1 MMNTATH
8 PHSWRNRLLGWLPVI
23 SLAFAGFIFNTSEF
37 VPVGLLSDIADSF
50 HMQIADVGL
59 MLTIYAWMVAL
70 ASLPLM
76 LLAGAIERKKLLMGL
91 FILFILSHVLS
102 SVAWNFWVLM
112 ISRLG
117 VALAHSVFWS
127 ITASLAMRIAPVGKK
142 SQALSM
148 LVAGTSLAT
157 ILGLPLGRMIGQ
169 AFGWRIT
176 FLIIGLLATAACIS
190 LYKLMPRLPSENSG
204 SLKSLPG
211 LLKRPA
217 LLGIYLMIVI
227 IITAHFTAYTYIE
240 PFIQQIAGF
249 SANFATAIL
258 FVFGVAGFLCSLLF
272 SRCNRYWPQGT
283 LVGSLII
290 LALSMLGLRLFA
302 LNEISI
308 VILCM
313 LWGIAITMMSLSAQ
327 VKVLAIAA
335 DATDVAMSM
344 FSGIYNIGI
353 GGGALLGNIVIL
365 HLGMQH
371 IGYMGGSLAI
381 VAVLWCSLFCVRYL
395 QKIPH

>member
-1 MMNTATH
+1 MNTAI
-8 PHSWRNRLLGWLPVI
+8 PLRSRRDRLWVWLPVI
-23 SLAFAGFIFNTSEF
+23 SLSFAGFIFNTSEF
-37 VPVGLLSDIADSF
+37 VPVGLLSDIAESF
-50 HMQIADVGL
+50 GMQIADVGL

-76 LLAGAIERKKLLMGL
+76 LLAGPIERKKLLMGL
-91 FILFILSHVLS
+91 FVLFILSHVLS

-112 ISRLG
+112 ISRIG

-157 ILGLPLGRMIGQ
+157 ILGLPLGRIIGQ

-176 FLIIGLLATAACIS
+176 FLIIGLLATVACIS
-190 LYKLMPRLPSENSG
+190 LYKLMPKLPSENSG
-204 SLKSLPG
+204 SLKSLPD

-217 LLGIYLMIVI
+217 LLGIYLMIVV
-227 IITAHFTAYTYIE
+227 IITAHFTTYTYIE
-240 PFIQQIAGF
+240 PFIQQVAGF

-258 FVFGVAGFLCSLLF
+258 FIFGVAGFLCSLLF

-302 LNEISI
+302 LNEISV

-371 IGYMGGSLAI
+371 IGYVGGTLAI
-381 VAVLWCSLFCVRYL
+381 VAVLWCNLFCVRYL
-395 QKIPH
+395 RKQTP

>member
-1 MMNTATH
+1 MNTAT
-8 PHSWRNRLLGWLPVI
+8 PSRSWRDRLWAWLPVI
-23 SLAFAGFIFNTSEF
+23 SLSFAGFIFNTSEF
-37 VPVGLLSDIADSF
+37 VPVGLLSDIAGSF
-50 HMQIADVGL
+50 DMQIADVGL

-76 LLAGAIERKKLLMGL
+76 LLAGQIERKKLLMGL
-91 FILFILSHVLS
+91 FVLFILSHILS

-112 ISRLG
+112 ISRIG

-157 ILGLPLGRMIGQ
+157 ILGLPLGRIIGQ

-176 FLIIGLLATAACIS
+176 FLIIGLLATAACVS
-190 LYKLMPRLPSENSG
+190 LYRLMPKLPSENSG

-217 LLGIYLMIVI
+217 LLGIYLMIVV

-302 LNEISI
+302 LNEASV

-327 VKVLAIAA
+327 VKVLAIAS

-365 HLGMQH
+365 HLGMQY
-371 IGYMGGSLAI
+371 IGYVGGTLAI

-395 QKIPH
+395 RKQVH